1 MAANPGKRN
10 FVINSVGDTTT
21 ISILGDIGESWFD
34 EGYTM
39 HNAKRD
45 LENAKT
51 PKINLIV
58 SSLGGLVKDALV
70 IHDLIKMKDAEVTS
84 QILGLTASSGTIV
97 AQSADKG
104 KATMSVNSKHLIHNV
119 MDIAFGNASEL
130 RKHADNLEKMDD
142 TLVGIYTDRIGDKK
156 TESEI
161 RDLMGKEEWVDAG
174 TAKDWGFVDETF
186 TPGSEST
193 AIDCYDCGP
202 VNAHKGFPNIE
213 ENKSTD
219 KPATNPA
226 SAEPNKN
233 VLDMVTD
240 KFKTLT
246 ALVNKKLG
254 ITNTVEPPTPVIT
267 DDDAQIQNM
276 VTELQ
281 TEMQSLSTS
290 NQALT
295 NEIVDLKAKYSKTY
309 DAYKELAI
317 ATATKTQIEEIDA
330 QITENEKAGDTNQ
343 QAHDANAESLREKD

>member
-156 TESEI
+156 TETEI

-202 VNAHKGFPNIE
+202 VNAHKGFPNIDE
-213 ENKSTD
+213 S
-219 KPATNPA
+219 KPAANPA
-226 SAEPNKN
+226 NPDTPTNTSI
-233 VLDMVTD
+233 MD
-240 KFKTLT
+240 KFNMTKFNQNVKDLL
-246 ALVNKKLG
+246 AKL
-254 ITNTVEPPTPVIT
+254 NPNNAAAPDPPAP
-267 DDDAQIQNM
+267 AQPDQEIMNM
-276 VTELQ
+276 VKELE
-281 TEMQSLSTS
+281 TGMQNLATS
-290 NQALT
+290 NQVLT
-295 NEIVDLKAKYSKTY
+295 NEKIDLQAKYDKLY
-309 DAYKELAI
+309 AAYKPLAL
-317 ATATKTQIEEIDA
+317 ATATKTGIEEIDA
-330 QITENEKAGDTNQ
+330 EITENEKAGDTNQ